1 MKKELTRDVIRYSFI
16 PISIIVFGLVIY
28 PGLYKYDKLDQS
40 LPVKINRITGDTKIL
55 TLNGWQDAN
64 DYDYALNLFSEYKQ
78 QVIDAMQEQSFSI
91 KKSVMDSVLIE
102 LENAKNQIINTA
114 NSEEINPTYADGT
127 SVFDSVRDRND
138 KNKLNSDSELLNF
151 GLGDTK
157 ETVKKSMGT
166 PSSIINNGDTWFYG
180 SSMVNFKEGVVE
192 GWNDPLNELHLR

>member
-40 LPVKINRITGDTKIL
+40 LPVKINRITGNTKIL

-64 DYDYALNLFSEYKQ
+64 DYDYASNLFYEYKR
-78 QVIDAMQEQSFSI
+78 QVIDAMEEQNDSI
-91 KKSVMDSVLIE
+91 KNSVMDSVLIE

-127 SVFDSVRDRND
+127 SVFNSVRDRSD

-166 PSSIINNGDTWFYG
+166 PSSIINSGDTWFYG